1 MAAGLSL
8 ARAAGDERSLGS
20 ALNSMAELHR
30 GMGDAAAAKPLYEE
44 ALALAR
50 KQENILS
57 IAVICDN
64 LARVLIPL
72 GEMSK
77 ARDLAREVLV
87 ISNEA
92 RSRWIGLCAFDIAT
106 ALAAIE
112 ADWPFAAR
120 MRGAAEA
127 RVKSMRHSR
136 DRADAAFLAQW
147 TTRIRESL
155 SEPEYQEAF
164 AAGYALPDDAAGAEA
179 LAWLDANRDHSAPEA

>member
-1 MAAGLSL
+1 M
-8 ARAAGDERSLGS
+8 
-20 ALNSMAELHR
+20 
-30 GMGDAAAAKPLYEE
+30 
-44 ALALAR
+44 
-50 KQENILS
+50 
-57 IAVICDN
+57 
-64 LARVLIPL
+64 
-72 GEMSK
+72 
-77 ARDLAREVLV
+77 

-179 LAWLDANRDHSAPEA
+179 LAWLDANRDQSAPEA